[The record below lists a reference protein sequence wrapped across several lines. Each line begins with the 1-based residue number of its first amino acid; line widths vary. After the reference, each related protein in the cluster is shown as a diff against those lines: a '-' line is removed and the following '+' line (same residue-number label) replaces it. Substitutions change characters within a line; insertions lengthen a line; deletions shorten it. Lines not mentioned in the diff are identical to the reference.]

1 MISVLIID
9 NESRFRKIIAEH
21 LSESSQ
27 IKFSQAGSVDE
38 ALDRLNAG
46 GFDVIVAN
54 IHLHEASGATLLD
67 LLKGRGIDLPVIFYG
82 QNVNSSM
89 IAEAVRHGAEFVL
102 PIGDD
107 PRIQFME
114 LRSLVEEIVRRRQAE
129 VALKRT
135 VEDLRTIVT
144 KNADAMVV
152 LDQDGYIR
160 YANPSAESLFNL
172 SEHELIGKQFG
183 FPIIL
188 GESVDMYVLRE
199 FRKFVAVEM
208 RMVEIE
214 WRHQPSYLVSMR
226 DVTWHVKH
234 EEELAQSKNRLE
246 TQVQDRSHDLD
257 EAYESL
263 RTEMKER
270 KRAELALRESERKY
284 RNIVELANEGILVID
299 KNSTIQFANH
309 RITEMLGRSVE
320 ELVGKSL
327 YNFVDPGKS
336 TEQKLYFERRR
347 RGIKESYDIE
357 LTSKDGSRVLV
368 MVNAAP
374 FYSDDGLYAGSVAMY
389 TDITDRKMSE
399 RQLVEAKTQADMYLD
414 LLSHD
419 IRNLAQI
426 ALGYIEL
433 AIESDNLGEVKEL
446 LVKPRETMED
456 TARIIDSVRMLQTTE
471 TTLEEAEPVDICNIL
486 SELKDLYSS
495 INGRQVNISLEA
507 VPDCMVMAN
516 DLVHDVF
523 TNLITNSIKHSDNEK
538 PLEINLRIDRIRE
551 KGRDYLMI
559 SVEDNGPGISDRFKD
574 KLFSRFQRGDTKAH
588 GKGLGLYLA
597 KTLIES
603 YGGKI
608 WIEDRIPGEYTKG
621 ARFVIVLQSAKS
633 KTTPSS
639 ANAIEP

>member
-9 NESRFRKIIAEH
+9 NEPRFREIVAEH

-27 IKFSQAGSVDE
+27 IKFNESRSVDE
-38 ALDRLNAG
+38 ALDLLKGG

-54 IHLHEASGATLLD
+54 IHLHEVSGAVLLD
-67 LLKGRGIDLPVIFYG
+67 LLKGRGVNVPVIFYG
-82 QNVNSSM
+82 QNLNSSM

-102 PIGDD
+102 PLGKQ

-144 KNADAMVV
+144 RNADAMVV
-152 LDQDGYIR
+152 LNQDGYIQ

-172 SEHELIGKQFG
+172 SEHELIGKLFG

-188 GESVDMYVLRE
+188 EEPVEMYVLRE

-214 WRHQPSYLVSMR
+214 WRHQPSYLVSIR
-226 DVTWHVKH
+226 DVTWHVEH

-246 TQVQDRSHDLD
+246 AEVQDRSYDLA

-263 RTEMKER
+263 RIEVKER

-309 RITEMLGRSVE
+309 RIAEMLNRSTE
-320 ELVGKSL
+320 GLVGKSI
-327 YNFVDPGKS
+327 YNFVEQGQV
-336 TEQKLYFERRR
+336 TEQKLYFERRKQ
-347 RGIKESYDIE
+347 GIKESYDIE
-357 LTSKDGSRVLV
+357 LVRKDGSKALV

-374 FYSDDGLYAGSVAMY
+374 FYDDDGFYAGSVAMY

-399 RQLVEAKTQADMYLD
+399 KQLNEAKTQADLYLD

-433 AIESDNLGEVKEL
+433 AIESDNLEETKEL

-456 TARIIDSVRMLQTTE
+456 AARIIDNVRKLQTTKKV
-471 TTLEEAEPVDICNIL
+471 LEELEPVDICDIL
-486 SELKDLYSS
+486 SALKDLYSS
-495 INGRQVNISLEA
+495 TEGRQVDITMDAS
-507 VPDCMVMAN
+507 PDCVAMAN
-516 DLVHDVF
+516 ELVNDVF
-523 TNLITNSIKHSDNEK
+523 TNLITNSIKHSDPEK
-538 PLEINLRIDRIRE
+538 PLEITLRVDRVRE
-551 KGRDYLMI
+551 TGQDYLMI
-559 SVEDNGPGISDRFKD
+559 SIEDNGPGIPDRFKD
-574 KLFSRFQRGDTKAH
+574 KLFVRFQRGDTKAH

-603 YGGKI
+603 FGGKI
-608 WIEDRIPGEYTKG
+608 WVEDRIPGEYTKG
-621 ARFVIVLQSAKS
+621 VRFVIVLLSAKS

-639 ANAIEP
+639 AHAIEP